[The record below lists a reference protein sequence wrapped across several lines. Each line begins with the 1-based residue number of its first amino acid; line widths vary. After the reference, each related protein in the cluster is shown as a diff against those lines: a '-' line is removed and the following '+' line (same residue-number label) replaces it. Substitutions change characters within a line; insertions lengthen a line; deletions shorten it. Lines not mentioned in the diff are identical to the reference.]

1 MFKTK
6 EGGTISKEFKSRVP
20 KQMPNTAASRNF
32 DKGTESAG
40 YALNW
45 SMIICAIIN
54 VVYAG
59 VLQKIVG
66 SVMHIQ
72 VIIFEALMM
81 FLLPGN
87 SINYVNK
94 IKPII
99 TFNILKFLTDLS
111 TILLPVDTD

>member
-1 MFKTK
+1 MTY
-6 EGGTISKEFKSRVP
+6 TMISCVL
-20 KQMPNTAASRNF
+20 MNF
-32 DKGTESAG
+32 
-40 YALNW
+40 LF
-45 SMIICAIIN
+45 
-54 VVYAG
+54 AG

-87 SINYVNK
+87 AINYVNK

-111 TILLPVDTD
+111 TVLLPVDKD

>member
-1 MFKTK
+1 MTY
-6 EGGTISKEFKSRVP
+6 TMISCVL
-20 KQMPNTAASRNF
+20 MNF
-32 DKGTESAG
+32 
-40 YALNW
+40 LF
-45 SMIICAIIN
+45 
-54 VVYAG
+54 AG

-72 VIIFEALMM
+72 VIIFEALIM

-111 TILLPVDTD
+111 TILLPVDTDK

>member
-1 MFKTK
+1 MTY
-6 EGGTISKEFKSRVP
+6 TMISCVL
-20 KQMPNTAASRNF
+20 MNF
-32 DKGTESAG
+32 
-40 YALNW
+40 LF
-45 SMIICAIIN
+45 
-54 VVYAG
+54 AG

-111 TILLPVDTD
+111 TVLLPVDTD